1 MRSAIWVGVV
11 LLLLGGCQAKLLVS
25 SDDHVTLT
33 HPVETR
39 LTFDT
44 NLAPPADPGPVLEMS
59 LGGVPATSPGPK
71 IALIEVDGLLLNQNQ
86 TGPYALGDNPVARFK
101 EKLAA
106 AAACAD
112 VRAVVLRI
120 NSPGGGV
127 VASDLMWKAVQD
139 FRAHTGRPVVA
150 CLLEVGTG
158 GAYYLAAAA
167 NLVIAHPLALTG
179 GIGVIWNS
187 YNLKDLM
194 AQYNI
199 LPQQIKAG
207 ANIDMGSSTGPLS
220 KEVRQLLQAM
230 ADEFHER
237 FKAVVRQGRPG
248 VDAAGEAVFDGR
260 VFTATQALKLG
271 LIDRVGYLED
281 AVAAAREAA
290 GTPGACVV
298 TFHRCN
304 DPPHSAYN
312 ITPETPLQNGV
323 LPLSL
328 PGLERSR
335 LPTFLY
341 LWQPEP
347 TLGKQ

>member
-1 MRSAIWVGVV
+1 
-11 LLLLGGCQAKLLVS
+11 L
-25 SDDHVTLT
+25 
-33 HPVETR
+33 
-39 LTFDT
+39 
-44 NLAPPADPGPVLEMS
+44 
-59 LGGVPATSPGPK
+59 PGPK

-86 TGPYALGDNPVARFK
+86 TGPYALGDNPVSLFK

-127 VASDLMWKAVQD
+127 VASDLMWKEVQN
-139 FRAHTGRPVVA
+139 FRAQTGRPVVA

-158 GAYYLAAAA
+158 GAYYLATAVD
-167 NLVIAHPLALTG
+167 LIVAHPMALTG

-199 LPQQIKAG
+199 LPQPIKAG
-207 ANIDMGSSTGPLS
+207 DNIDMGSSSGPLPR
-220 KEVRQLLQAM
+220 EVRQLLQAM

-237 FKAVVRQGRPG
+237 FKAVVRQARPA
-248 VDAAGEAVFDGR
+248 VDSAGDTVFDGR
-260 VFTATQALKLG
+260 VFTATQALKRG

-281 AVAAAREAA
+281 AVAVAREAA
-290 GTPGACVV
+290 GAPDARVV
-298 TFHRCN
+298 TFHRRN
-304 DPPHSAYN
+304 DPARSPYAV
-312 ITPETPLQNGV
+312 TPNTPLQNGA
-323 LPLSL
+323 LPIIL

-347 TLGKQ
+347 ALGKQ